1 MCFNQSYE
9 PCKATMIELNT
20 QNQLIN
26 VLNIFVA
33 PSDKYISEDVSI
45 DVIKNVRYI
54 IWNIVDYNVVLNIWA
69 DLESHTKLK

>member
-1 MCFNQSYE
+1 
-9 PCKATMIELNT
+9 MIELNT